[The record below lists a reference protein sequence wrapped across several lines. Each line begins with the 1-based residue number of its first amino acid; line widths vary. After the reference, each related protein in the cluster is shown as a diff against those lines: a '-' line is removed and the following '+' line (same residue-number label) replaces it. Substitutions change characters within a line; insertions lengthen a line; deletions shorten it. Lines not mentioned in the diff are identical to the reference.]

1 MLSSGTIQVI
11 WEPVPEEFRH
21 GIITKYTIRYK
32 DLVRDQTNEM
42 EVTAPTSKTFV
53 NGLRLY
59 TEYSFEV
66 LAATV
71 KGYSP
76 PSVTKYATTGG
87 Q

>member
-1 MLSSGTIQVI
+1 MLSSGIIQVI
-11 WEPVPEEFRH
+11 WEPVPEGSRH
-21 GIITKYTIRYK
+21 GIVTKYTIRYK

-42 EVTAPTSKTFV
+42 EVTASASKAFV
-53 NGLRLY
+53 KCLRLY
-59 TEYSFEV
+59 TEYSFQV

-76 PSVTKYATTGG
+76 PSEMKYATTGG